1 MFKKIAITLAII
13 AVIGIILLGVINF
26 ILPGLGAA
34 FTCALQNFMKGVS
47 VTTCADMITVK
58 FK

>member
-13 AVIGIILLGVINF
+13 AVIGIILLAVINVV
-26 ILPGLGAA
+26 LPGFGEA

-47 VTTCADMITVK
+47 VTSCAEKILID
-58 FK
+58 F